1 MPRRRHSLRNRPVN
15 ELEVASRARPGRNDP
30 CWCGSGQKYKKCH
43 LDADARGEAARPARR
58 ALRPAQVTPRRP
70 VPPQIVRPDYATTGR
85 PRSLGKDVKT
95 PEELERLRRAC
106 RAAARVLRVTGEAVR
121 AGLTTDALDEIAH
134 DETIRLGGYP
144 SPLNYRGFPKSL
156 CTSVNEVICHG
167 IPDARPL
174 EGGDIV
180 NLDVTVF
187 LDGMHG
193 DCSATFLV
201 GDVDAG
207 GRKLVEVARECLER
221 GIGAVQ
227 PGRPISDIGKAI
239 EAHASRH
246 GYGVVRAYC
255 GHGIGESFHTA
266 LQIPHHYDPSMKRVM
281 EPGLTFT
288 VEPMITEGTWQDLL
302 WDDGWTAVTADGKRS
317 AQFEHTLVVT
327 DDGAEILTVE

>member
-1 MPRRRHSLRNRPVN
+1 MN
-15 ELEVASRARPGRNDP
+15 ELEVATRARPGRNDP

-43 LDADARGEAARPARR
+43 LDADARGEAPARPSRR
-58 ALRPAQVTPRRP
+58 PLRPAPVTPRRP
-70 VPPQIVRPDYATTGR
+70 VPQQIVRPDYATTGR
-85 PRSLGKDVKT
+85 PGTQGKDVKT
-95 PEELERLRRAC
+95 AEELDRLRRAC

-121 AGLTTDALDEIAH
+121 AGITTDALDEIAH

-167 IPDARPL
+167 IPDGRPL
-174 EGGDIV
+174 EDGDIV

-207 GRKLVEVARECLER
+207 GRKLVQVARECLER
-221 GIGAVQ
+221 GIAAVR

-266 LQIPHHYDPSMKRVM
+266 LQVPHHYDPLVKRVM
-281 EPGLTFT
+281 EPGMTFT
-288 VEPMITEGTWQDLL
+288 VEPMITEGTWEDLL

-327 DDGAEILTVE
+327 KDGAEILTVE

>member
-1 MPRRRHSLRNRPVN
+1 VAD
-15 ELEVASRARPGRNDP
+15 LEVTTRTRPGRNDP

-43 LDADARGEAARPARR
+43 LDADARGEGGGPPPPPARR
-58 ALRPAQVTPRRP
+58 PLRAGNVTPRRA
-70 VPPQIVRPDYATTGR
+70 VPPEIARPDYAATGR
-85 PRSLGKDVKT
+85 PRSQGKDVKT

-121 AGLTTDALDEIAH
+121 VGITTDALDELAH
-134 DETIRLGGYP
+134 AETIRLGGYP
-144 SPLNYRGFPKSL
+144 SPLNYRGYPKSL

-167 IPDARPL
+167 IPDSRPL
-174 EGGDIV
+174 EDGDIV

-201 GDVDAG
+201 GEVDAG
-207 GRKLVEVARECLER
+207 GRHLVEVARECLAK
-221 GIGAVQ
+221 GLGAVR

-246 GYGVVRAYC
+246 GFGVVRAYC

-266 LQIPHHYDPSMKRVM
+266 LQIPHHHDPSMKRVM
-281 EPGLTFT
+281 EAGMTFT
-288 VEPMITEGTWQDLL
+288 IEPMITEGSWEDAL
-302 WDDGWTAVTADGKRS
+302 WNDGWTAVTRDGKRS

-327 DDGAEILTVE
+327 PGGAEILTVE

>member
-1 MPRRRHSLRNRPVN
+1 VN
-15 ELEVASRARPGRNDP
+15 DLEVASRARPGRNDP
-30 CWCGSGQKYKKCH
+30 CWCGSGKKYKKCH
-43 LDADARGEAARPARR
+43 LDADARGDAAEGPPARPQLR
-58 ALRPAQVTPRRP
+58 AALVSPRRP

-85 PRSLGKDVKT
+85 PKGQGKDVKT
-95 PEELERLRRAC
+95 PDELERLRRAC
-106 RAAARVLRVTGEAVR
+106 RAAARVLRVSGEAVR
-121 AGLTTDALDEIAH
+121 AGITTDALDAIAH

-174 EGGDIV
+174 EDGDIV
-180 NLDVTVF
+180 NLDVTAF

-207 GRKLVEVARECLER
+207 GRKLVQVARECLER
-221 GIGAVQ
+221 GVAAVR

-281 EPGLTFT
+281 EPGMTFT

-327 DDGAEILTVE
+327 RDGAEILTVE

>member
-1 MPRRRHSLRNRPVN
+1 VAD
-15 ELEVASRARPGRNDP
+15 LEVTTRSRPGRNDP

-43 LDADARGEAARPARR
+43 LDADARGEGGGPPPRRGRPP
-58 ALRPAQVTPRRP
+58 LRPGIVTPRRA
-70 VPPQIVRPDYATTGR
+70 VPPGIVRPDYAATGR
-85 PRSLGKDVKT
+85 PRAQGADVKT
-95 PEELERLRRAC
+95 AEQLERLRRAC

-121 AGLTTDALDEIAH
+121 AGITTDALDELAH
-134 DETIRLGGYP
+134 AETIRLGGYP

-167 IPDARPL
+167 IPDSRPL
-174 EGGDIV
+174 EDGDIV
-180 NLDVTVF
+180 NLDVTVY

-201 GDVDAG
+201 GDVDPE
-207 GRKLVEVARECLER
+207 GRRLVAVARECLAK
-221 GIGAVQ
+221 GIEAVR

-266 LQIPHHYDPSMKRVM
+266 LQVPHHYDPSVKRKM
-281 EPGLTFT
+281 EPGMTFT
-288 VEPMITEGTWQDLL
+288 IEPMITEGSWEDAL
-302 WDDGWTAVTADGKRS
+302 WADGWTAVTHDGERS
-317 AQFEHTLVVT
+317 AQFEHTLAVT
-327 DDGAEILTVE
+327 ASGAEILTVEG